1 MKKILLVED
10 DEIYASFIKK
20 KLEKTDKYVIDVY
33 SNAEH
38 CLQELN
44 HKAKPD
50 IIIIDYFLPG
60 MNGIELYSR
69 IKESFESMKLIMISS
84 NTDPDLVVD
93 MVKKGIRNYVI
104 KDVNVFESLVALIE
118 ENDDLFIDLYSK

>member
-1 MKKILLVED
+1 MKKIFLVED

-44 HKAKPD
+44 HAAKPD

-84 NTDPDLVVD
+84 NTDPNLVVD

>member
-1 MKKILLVED
+1 MPPIFLL
-10 DEIYASFIKK
+10 
-20 KLEKTDKYVIDVY
+20 
-33 SNAEH
+33 
-38 CLQELN
+38 
-44 HKAKPD
+44 
-50 IIIIDYFLPG
+50 IIDYFLPG
-60 MNGIELYSR
+60 MNGIELYCR

-84 NTDPDLVVD
+84 NTDPNLVVD